1 MTSDVFK
8 KMIVTY
14 QPDMQRMA
22 ESVLHDPYL
31 SEDAVQEAMI
41 QLWQQRNRLDSERNL
56 RALCVTMAKR
66 RSIDLLRKQRPF
78 QLIDEEALEIP
89 EPTTNNIEE
98 RYQKAMKII
107 ERLPSIQQKALLM
120 KYEEEK
126 NTEEIT
132 RELNISSTN
141 LYTILSRAYAALRE
155 MMKNEK

>member
-89 EPTTNNIEE
+89 EPTPNNIEE

>member
-1 MTSDVFK
+1 
-8 KMIVTY
+8 MIVTY

-89 EPTTNNIEE
+89 EPTPNNIEE

>member
-1 MTSDVFK
+1 MTSEVFK

-41 QLWQQRNRLDSERNL
+41 QLWQQRNRLDSERDL

-89 EPTTNNIEE
+89 EPTPNNIEE

>member
-1 MTSDVFK
+1 MTSEVFK
-8 KMIVTY
+8 KMVVSY

-89 EPTTNNIEE
+89 EPTPNNIEE

-126 NTEEIT
+126 KFKI
-132 RELNISSTN
+132 
-141 LYTILSRAYAALRE
+141 
-155 MMKNEK
+155 M

>member
-1 MTSDVFK
+1 MTSEVFK
-8 KMIVTY
+8 KMIVSY

-31 SEDAVQEAMI
+31 SEDAVQEALI

-89 EPTTNNIEE
+89 EPTPNNIEE

>member
-89 EPTTNNIEE
+89 EPTPNNIEE

-155 MMKNEK
+155 MMKNE

>member
-56 RALCVTMAKR
+56 RALCVTLAKR

-89 EPTTNNIEE
+89 EPTPNNIEE

>member
-1 MTSDVFK
+1 MTSEVFK
-8 KMIVTY
+8 KMIVSY

-89 EPTTNNIEE
+89 EPTPNNIEE

-132 RELNISSTN
+132 REFNISSTN

>member
-1 MTSDVFK
+1 MTSEVFK

-89 EPTTNNIEE
+89 EPTPNNIEE

-141 LYTILSRAYAALRE
+141 LYTILSRAYASLRE

>member
-1 MTSDVFK
+1 MTSEVFK

-89 EPTTNNIEE
+89 EPTPNNIEE

-107 ERLPSIQQKALLM
+107 DRLPSIQQKALLM

>member
-1 MTSDVFK
+1 MTSEVFK

-78 QLIDEEALEIP
+78 QLIGEEALEIP
-89 EPTTNNIEE
+89 EPTPNNIEE

>member
-8 KMIVTY
+8 KMIVSY

-89 EPTTNNIEE
+89 EPTPNNIEE

>member
-89 EPTTNNIEE
+89 EPTPNNIEE

-141 LYTILSRAYAALRE
+141 LYTILSRAYTALRE

>member
-1 MTSDVFK
+1 MTSEVFK
-8 KMIVTY
+8 KMIVSY

-89 EPTTNNIEE
+89 EPTPNNIEE

-141 LYTILSRAYAALRE
+141 LYTILSRAYAAPRE

>member
-14 QPDMQRMA
+14 QPDMQKMA

-89 EPTTNNIEE
+89 EPTPNNIEE

>member
-1 MTSDVFK
+1 MTSEVFK

-89 EPTTNNIEE
+89 EPTPNNIEE

>member
-1 MTSDVFK
+1 MTSEVFK
-8 KMIVTY
+8 KMIVSY

-89 EPTTNNIEE
+89 EPTPNNIEE

>member
-41 QLWQQRNRLDSERNL
+41 QLWQQRNWLDSERNL

-89 EPTTNNIEE
+89 EPTPNNIEE
-98 RYQKAMKII
+98 RYQKAMKI
-107 ERLPSIQQKALLM
+107 IQQKALLM

>member
-1 MTSDVFK
+1 
-8 KMIVTY
+8 
-14 QPDMQRMA
+14 
-22 ESVLHDPYL
+22 
-31 SEDAVQEAMI
+31 
-41 QLWQQRNRLDSERNL
+41 
-56 RALCVTMAKR
+56 MAKR

-89 EPTTNNIEE
+89 EPTPNNIEE

>member
-89 EPTTNNIEE
+89 EPTPNNIEE

-107 ERLPSIQQKALLM
+107 ERLPFIQQKALLM

-155 MMKNEK
+155 MMKNE

>member
-1 MTSDVFK
+1 MTSEVFK

-89 EPTTNNIEE
+89 EPTPNNFEE

-132 RELNISSTN
+132 RELNISPTN

>member
-1 MTSDVFK
+1 MTSEVFK
-8 KMIVTY
+8 KMIVSY

-89 EPTTNNIEE
+89 EPTPNNIEE

-155 MMKNEK
+155 MMKNE

>member
-1 MTSDVFK
+1 MTSEVFK
-8 KMIVTY
+8 KMIVSY

-89 EPTTNNIEE
+89 EPTPNNIEE

-132 RELNISSTN
+132 LELNISSTN

>member
-14 QPDMQRMA
+14 QHDMQRMA

-31 SEDAVQEAMI
+31 SEDAVQEALI

-89 EPTTNNIEE
+89 EPTPNNIEE

-155 MMKNEK
+155 MMKNE

>member
-1 MTSDVFK
+1 MTSEVFK

-22 ESVLHDPYL
+22 ESVLHNPYL

-89 EPTTNNIEE
+89 EPTPNNIEE
-98 RYQKAMKII
+98 RYQKAIKII

>member
-1 MTSDVFK
+1 MTSEVFK
-8 KMIVTY
+8 KMIVSY

-56 RALCVTMAKR
+56 RALCVTLAKR

-89 EPTTNNIEE
+89 EPTPNNIEE

-132 RELNISSTN
+132 LELNISSTN

>member
-1 MTSDVFK
+1 MTSEVFK
-8 KMIVTY
+8 KMIVSY

-89 EPTTNNIEE
+89 EPTPNNIEE

-141 LYTILSRAYAALRE
+141 LYAILSRAYAALRE

>member
-1 MTSDVFK
+1 MTSEVFK

-41 QLWQQRNRLDSERNL
+41 QLWQQRKRLDSERNL

-89 EPTTNNIEE
+89 EPTPNNIEE

>member
-1 MTSDVFK
+1 MTSEVFK
-8 KMIVTY
+8 KMIVSY

-78 QLIDEEALEIP
+78 QLINEEALEIP
-89 EPTTNNIEE
+89 EPTPNNIEE